1 MKAFAYHLAYDLS
14 SALRDKGRLLLFH
27 LFPLVFFALCASFM
41 TAVNPFFREAMLP
54 GMVLF
59 AVMSASLLAT
69 PSLLVQ
75 ARENGVF
82 RSFRINGVPSASILS
97 VPVISGALHVAAVS
111 TVIAVAGALV
121 FGGRAPSSAIGFALA
136 GLLSYAAY
144 AAIGVLIGVA
154 ASKDTSATLLSQ
166 LIFIPSI
173 MLGGL
178 MVPARVLPEGMQRLS
193 LLLPSTHC
201 MRVFADLGGMSG
213 GAGVPWASLL
223 VLGSSIVLS
232 FGLASALFEW
242 DSRANRP
249 SRKAFAAVLATAP
262 YVVAA
267 LVGI

>member
-1 MKAFAYHLAYDLS
+1 MKAFAYHLTYDLR
-14 SALRDKGRLLLFH
+14 SALRDRGRLLLFH

-59 AVMSASLLAT
+59 AVMSACLLAT
-69 PSLLVQ
+69 PSALVQ

-82 RSFRINGVPSASILS
+82 RSFRVNGVPSASILS
-97 VPVISGALHVAAVS
+97 VPVIGAGLHVAAVS
-111 TVIAVAGALV
+111 AVIAVAGVLV
-121 FGGRAPSSAIGFALA
+121 FGGRAPSSAVGFAVA

-166 LIFIPSI
+166 LVFIPSI
-173 MLGGL
+173 LLGGL
-178 MVPARVLPEGMQRLS
+178 MVPARVLPEGLQRIA

-201 MRVFADLGGMSG
+201 MRVFAGLGGTSDA
-213 GAGVPWASLL
+213 GASWASLL
-223 VLGSSIVLS
+223 VLGSSVALS
-232 FGLASALFEW
+232 FGLAAALFEW

-249 SRKAFAAVLATAP
+249 SRKAFAAVLAIAP
-262 YVVAA
+262 FVVAA
-267 LVGI
+267 LVGV

>member
-1 MKAFAYHLAYDLS
+1 MKAFAYHLAYDLRS
-14 SALRDKGRLLLFH
+14 VLRDRGRLLLFH
-27 LFPLVFFALCASFM
+27 LFPLVFFVLCASFM

-59 AVMSASLLAT
+59 AVMSACLLAI
-69 PSLLVQ
+69 PSALVQ

-97 VPVISGALHVAAVS
+97 VPVIGAGLHVAAVS
-111 TVIAVAGALV
+111 AVIAVAGALV
-121 FGGRAPSSAIGFALA
+121 FGGRAPSSAVGFAVA

-166 LIFIPSI
+166 LVFIPSI
-173 MLGGL
+173 LLGGL
-178 MVPARVLPEGMQRLS
+178 MVPARVLPEGLQRIA

-201 MRVFADLGGMSG
+201 MRVFAGLGGLGG

-223 VLGSSIVLS
+223 VLGSSVALS
-232 FGLASALFEW
+232 FGLATALFEW

-249 SRKAFAAVLATAP
+249 SRKAYAAALAIAP
-262 YVVAA
+262 YVVGAF
-267 LVGI
+267 VGM